1 MYRIKRFSSK
11 KPKKVKELS
20 RSEKAL
26 GAGVNIAST
35 AYLGNII
42 GSEIAR
48 DKFNKN
54 LKKAADRVTEGVKS
68 GKYSA
73 EDLRKLS
80 HPDTISNF
88 KKIGNMKVK
97 KGGFKGAA
105 IGATVGLGM
114 SVNAIRLHNK
124 KVNKYKKDLE
134 DYNNS
139 KKSN

>member
-26 GAGVNIAST
+26 GAGMEIAS
-35 AYLGNII
+35 AGYLGNII
-42 GSEIAR
+42 GSEVAR
-48 DKFNKN
+48 HKFNKN
-54 LKKAADRVTEGVKS
+54 LKKVADRITEGAKS

-80 HPDTISNF
+80 HPDTVSNF
-88 KKIGNMKVK
+88 KKIGNMKIK
-97 KGGFKGAA
+97 KGGLKGTV
-105 IGATVGLGM
+105 IGAGIGLGL
-114 SVNAIRLHNK
+114 SANAIRLHNK
-124 KVNKYKKDLE
+124 EVDKYKKELE

>member
-1 MYRIKRFSSK
+1 MYKIKRFSSK

-26 GAGVNIAST
+26 GAGMEIAS
-35 AYLGNII
+35 ASYLGNII
-42 GSEIAR
+42 GSEVAR
-48 DKFNKN
+48 HKFNKN
-54 LKKAADRVTEGVKS
+54 LKKVADRVTEGAKS

-97 KGGFKGAA
+97 KGGLKGAA
-105 IGATVGLGM
+105 IGAAVGLGL
-114 SVNAIRLHNK
+114 SANAIRLHNK
-124 KVNKYKKDLE
+124 EVNKYKKDLE

>member
-20 RSEKAL
+20 ISEKVD
-26 GAGVNIAST
+26 GTGVNIAST

-80 HPDTISNF
+80 HPDTVSNF
-88 KKIGNMKVK
+88 KKIGNMKIK
-97 KGGFKGAA
+97 KGGLKGTA
-105 IGATVGLGM
+105 IGAGIGLGL
-114 SVNAIRLHNK
+114 SANAIRLHNK
-124 KVNKYKKDLE
+124 EVDKYKKELE